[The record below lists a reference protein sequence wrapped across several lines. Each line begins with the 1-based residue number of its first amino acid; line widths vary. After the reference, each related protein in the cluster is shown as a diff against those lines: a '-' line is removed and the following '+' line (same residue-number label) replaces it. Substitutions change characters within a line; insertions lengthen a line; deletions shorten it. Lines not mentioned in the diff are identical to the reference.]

1 MLAALGAVLGAT
13 LGYAAGRAMEALLAG
28 VQPGDTFTYLTAAV
42 VALIMTVSG
51 SFLPALRAVRVD
63 PTQALRAE

>member
-1 MLAALGAVLGAT
+1 
-13 LGYAAGRAMEALLAG
+13 MEALLAG